1 MVLPDSTGR
10 LCRPWGTSVNYLRIA
25 IATAALAAASFGS
38 TGTAFA
44 WGCIAVSETG
54 KYGYSYN
61 FDNQDDA
68 TERALDECAARATTE
83 ETCEITE
90 CVEGS

>member
-1 MVLPDSTGR
+1 M
-10 LCRPWGTSVNYLRIA
+10 NYIRITM
-25 IATAALAAASFGS
+25 TAAAFAAASFGS
-38 TGTAFA
+38 TTTAFA

-68 TERALDECAARATTE
+68 TERALNECAARATTD